1 MPLTRSRV
9 PRGTWFSIWGGRRPP
24 YRQSRSDCSL
34 GSHDLGRAPPISARQ
49 QGCAQAICAIVRRNT
64 PSAPNSSVANAGL
77 AFLFPGQGAF
87 DGGVFSEFRLRFCET
102 EDVFRDIDRVALH
115 ELGICPSDV
124 LARVGPSVSID
135 TIIEGDAD
143 ALQFA
148 IFGLSV
154 ATFRVLEARKLAPGV
169 LVGHSFG
176 EIAALTCGGYFNI
189 EEASWILSQRIRA
202 LREIGPASGAM
213 LAVATSEERAQH
225 LAGLIG
231 DAVAVAVVNG
241 PHQVVLAGTNDGI
254 SVAERVVRA
263 LQLGNTRVRSPHA
276 FHFPTLMQAAEP
288 KFRAALRQVRPR
300 TPIHRVYS
308 PIFGG
313 YYPASSFS
321 PEVLADHLLLPVRFD
336 QAVQRLLSEGINGF
350 VECGARDALVRS
362 VEAISMNTGLR
373 CSLPALPAGSDVVSS
388 IERVISVAT
397 SRSYPPMKLE
407 MPTSPHAPAVS
418 ALSRDQIFRNLAELF
433 GSTLDYPVSVFT
445 EEVALEADLAIDS
458 VKQSELSAAVQKL
471 YQFERAP
478 LHEQWHSTATFGQL
492 VDRVVSQLDA
502 IASGTKPSA
511 PVLAV
516 QAAAKPIDKSPAPL
530 GVDRGTV
537 RAELSRLFAQALEYP
552 ESVFTDD
559 VALEADLAIDS
570 VKQTELIGK
579 VAQRFGLQDSASSLR
594 PAGGATFRDVVDFI
608 CQRLADPKQ
617 AAAVAPIPNIAAPLY
632 PSAASVARDLA
643 GRVAL
648 VTDGAAAV
656 GQAIVKGLL
665 ARGAEVIVLHDM
677 PQEVEQSLEAEAR
690 AMGGKMHTVR
700 AASTQ
705 HASAEVLLNQLERI
719 APTLDLF
726 VNNAM
731 EIAVPLGD
739 GCTEFQVDEL
749 PFALLKRTVLYSQY
763 AIRSMQ
769 TPRDGRLPGGVIV
782 NLLPS
787 RLHGSSES
795 IGMKLFKAGI
805 EALTHH
811 LASEYDQSN
820 IRANTLIAD
829 PRKAG
834 VVVDLMMF
842 LTSEASRG
850 LNGHSLRSES
860 DPAWN
865 GHKGS

>member
-1 MPLTRSRV
+1 M
-9 PRGTWFSIWGGRRPP
+9 
-24 YRQSRSDCSL
+24 
-34 GSHDLGRAPPISARQ
+34 
-49 QGCAQAICAIVRRNT
+49 RRNT
-64 PSAPNSSVANAGL
+64 PTSPHSSVANAEL

-87 DGGVFSEFRLRFCET
+87 DGGVFSAFRSRFSET

-115 ELGICPSDV
+115 ELGICPTDV
-124 LARVGPSVSID
+124 LARFGPSVSLDAILD
-135 TIIEGDAD
+135 GDAE

-154 ATFRVLEARKLAPGV
+154 ATFRVLEARKLAPGA

-176 EIAALTCGGYFNI
+176 EIAALTCGGYFTV

-202 LREIGPASGAM
+202 LRDIGPESGAM
-213 LAVATSEERAQH
+213 LAVTTSEERAQH

-254 SVAERVVRA
+254 STAERVVRA

-276 FHFPTLMQAAEP
+276 FHFPRLMQAAEP
-288 KFRAALRQVRPR
+288 KFRAALRQLRPR

-313 YYPASSFS
+313 YYPTSGFS

-336 QAVQRLLSEGINGF
+336 QAVQRLLAEGISGF

-397 SRSYPPMKLE
+397 SRSYPPVGLAVANSP
-407 MPTSPHAPAVS
+407 PTPAVS
-418 ALSRDQIFRNLAELF
+418 APSRDQVFRNLAELF

-478 LHEQWHSTATFGQL
+478 LHEQWRAAATFGQL
-492 VDRVVSQLDA
+492 VDRVVAQLDTT
-502 IASGTKPSA
+502 ASGAKPSA

-516 QAAAKPIDKSPAPL
+516 QDAAKPIDKGPAPL

-570 VKQTELIGK
+570 VKQTELLGK
-579 VAQRFGLQDSASSLR
+579 IAQRFELQESSSSLR

-608 CQRLADPKQ
+608 CQRLVDPKP
-617 AAAVAPIPNIAAPLY
+617 AAAMAPVPNIAVPPY
-632 PSAASVARDLA
+632 QPAASVARDLA

-648 VTDGAAAV
+648 ITDGAAAV
-656 GQAIVKGLL
+656 GQAMVKSLL
-665 ARGAEVIVLHDM
+665 ARGAEVIVLHEM
-677 PQEVEQSLEAEAR
+677 PMEVERLLEMEAR
-690 AMGGKMHTVR
+690 AIGGKLHALR
-700 AASTQ
+700 AASLQ
-705 HASAEVLLNQLERI
+705 PESVEVLFNRIERI

-726 VNNAM
+726 VNNIM
-731 EIAVPLGD
+731 EIAVPSGD

-749 PFALLKRTVLYSQY
+749 LFALLKRTVTYSQR

-769 TPRDGRLPGGVIV
+769 TPRGERLPGGMIV

-787 RLHGSSES
+787 RLHGSSEYL
-795 IGMKLFKAGI
+795 GMKVLKAGI

-811 LASEYDQSN
+811 LASEYGHSN
-820 IRANTLIAD
+820 IRVNTLIAE
-829 PRKAG
+829 PREAG
-834 VVVDLMMF
+834 VIADLMMF

-850 LNGHSLRSES
+850 LNGQSLRSER
-860 DPAWN
+860 DPAWR
-865 GHKGS
+865 GQHGSEP